1 MKRLYLILG
10 LILVIL
16 LARLL
21 SSNGG
26 VGELFSLQNQLMQ
39 LEDQLAYQ
47 KRQNLELSQQ
57 VKDLQTQ
64 DSSVET
70 LARQT
75 LGMIA
80 KDEVFVEVIETKP
93 RKENSLTEEKAEA
106 SLQNDGVP
114 TNNQTVSQ

>member
-1 MKRLYLILG
+1 MKRLYLVLG
-10 LILVIL
+10 LIIVIL

-26 VGELFSLQNQLMQ
+26 IGELFSLQNQLTQ
-39 LEDQLAYQ
+39 LENQLAEQ
-47 KRQNLELSQQ
+47 QRLNAELSQQ

-64 DSSVET
+64 NSAVET

-80 KDEVFVEVIETKP
+80 KDEVFIEVIETK
-93 RKENSLTEEKAEA
+93 S
-106 SLQNDGVP
+106 SHVNDSVK
-114 TNNQTVSQ
+114 